1 MSFPTSSKTI
11 IVGAGL
17 AGASAA
23 WHLRRAGHEV
33 MVLDAG
39 EEDTRATGVGGG
51 LANPMMA
58 RKGRPTWK
66 ARESL
71 DALESMGVGTY
82 GAEVPGL
89 NGREAAIIRT
99 PIDTEQAG
107 FFREQ
112 AEQNP
117 DLGTFLEANKC
128 GELDR
133 WIDIQ
138 HGALLVHRGASLNL
152 GQAARQWLDGQRVH
166 RIRPEWTAEEDDD
179 GVVLLSGEDRFRGD
193 RLLLCM
199 GYGMLSHP
207 LTRSLKLHAIKG
219 QTIRLKKPEGL
230 PDPLL
235 PISSAAYL
243 VDAGDGSV
251 WVGSTFERGWDTE
264 GPTEEATRELLAR
277 AVQVIP
283 ALEGAPALEERTGF
297 RVTVPGTRKP
307 MAGPLHPGS
316 RIHIL
321 TGFGARGLLHSA
333 WFGARIPAFFNDPEA
348 IPEECRVVHRSAES

>member
-1 MSFPTSSKTI
+1 MTI

-23 WHLRRAGHEV
+23 WHLRRAGHEGV
-33 MVLDAG
+33 VLDAG
-39 EEDTRATGVGGG
+39 EEDTRASGVGGG
-51 LANPMMA
+51 MANPMMA

-71 DALESMGVGTY
+71 DALETMGVGTH
-82 GAEVPGL
+82 GVAVPGL
-89 NGREAAIIRT
+89 DGHEAAIIRT
-99 PIDTEQAG
+99 PTDAEQAD
-107 FFREQ
+107 FFRKQ

-117 DLGTFLEANKC
+117 DLGTFVEATMC
-128 GELDR
+128 AELGR

-138 HGALLVHRGASLNL
+138 HGALLVRRGASLDL
-152 GQAARQWLDGQRVH
+152 GRTARLWLGGQPIQ
-166 RIRPEWTAEEDDD
+166 RIRRDWTAVESER
-179 GVVLLSGEDRFRGD
+179 GITLLSDDHRFEAD

-199 GYGMLSHP
+199 GYGILSHP
-207 LTRSLKLHAIKG
+207 LTRSLKLHGIKG

-230 PDPLL
+230 PDPLP

-264 GPTEEATRELLAR
+264 GPTQEATRDLLAR

-283 ALEGAPALEERTGF
+283 ALEGAPVIEERTGF
-297 RVTVPGTRKP
+297 RVTVPGTRRP
-307 MAGPLHPGS
+307 MVGPLKPGS
-316 RIHIL
+316 RIHVM